1 MFGIVLGPCGGG
13 GGNAAATAAAAAA
26 AEFRIVLFPYAQEWM
41 FSVASII
48 AQSYGCLLIVILPA

>member
-26 AEFRIVLFPYAQEWM
+26 AEFRIVLFPYAQE
-41 FSVASII
+41 
-48 AQSYGCLLIVILPA
+48 